1 MRRKLQVKMCN
12 FFFFFLGIVPL
23 MIIQLYAVFVSA
35 AAMRNLLV
43 LHQSIKPFTVQP
55 IKLMPVWINCIV

>member
-12 FFFFFLGIVPL
+12 FFFLGIVPF